1 MKRTIAACALAAT
14 LPGLGGCA
22 TGYHDAGGLL
32 GYTGGYY
39 DHKGPGDLYKVGFS
53 GNAFVSA
60 DKVRD
65 YLTYRCAE
73 IARREGHA
81 WFAIYR
87 NLPDAIRDQRAASKK
102 VGSMSNKPWG
112 EVYILFFEK
121 PEDGLLNADEVIA
134 RLKPVVEN
142 EGTKS

>member
-1 MKRTIAACALAAT
+1 MKRRIAACALGAM
-14 LPGLGGCA
+14 LLGLGGCA

-39 DHKGPGDLYKVGFS
+39 DHKGPGELVKVGFA
-53 GNAFVSA
+53 GNGFISA

-73 IARREGHA
+73 IAHREKHD

-87 NLPDAIRDQRAASKK
+87 NLPDAIRDYRSESKQ
-102 VGSMSNKPWG
+102 VGKMSNKPWG
-112 EVYILFFEK
+112 EVYILFFDK
-121 PEDGLLNADEVIA
+121 QEDGLLNADEVIA
-134 RLKPVVEN
+134 RLRPVID
-142 EGTKS
+142 GQGAKS

>member
-1 MKRTIAACALAAT
+1 MMRTFAAASVLAAT
-14 LPGLGGCA
+14 LLAGCA

-39 DHKGPGDLYKVGFS
+39 DRKGPGELFKVGFA
-53 GNAFVSA
+53 GNAYISA

-73 IARREGHA
+73 ITKREGHA

-87 NLPDAIRDQRAASKK
+87 NLPDAIRDERSDSKQPGK
-102 VGSMSNKPWG
+102 MGRKPWG
-112 EVYILFFEK
+112 EVYVLFFEQG
-121 PEDGLLNADEVIA
+121 DNGLLNADEVIA
-134 RLKPVVEN
+134 RLKPVIEN
-142 EGTKS
+142 EKKAKS